1 MLVLSRKPGEE
12 ILVGDNI
19 RITVVEVSG
28 GRAKI
33 GIEAPA
39 DVVIHRSELREWLE
53 ADAKMRLL
61 KARDGDQG
69 GLATT
74 GTREEAGAA
83 AIPAAAPSP

>member
-19 RITVVEVSG
+19 RITLVEVSS

-39 DVVIHRSELREWLE
+39 DVVIHRSELRESLE
-53 ADAKMRLL
+53 ADAKTRGSR
-61 KARDGDQG
+61 AQDSGI
-69 GLATT
+69 AT
-74 GTREEAGAA
+74 AK
-83 AIPAAAPSP
+83 

>member
-53 ADAKMRLL
+53 ADAK
-61 KARDGDQG
+61 
-69 GLATT
+69 
-74 GTREEAGAA
+74 TRELV
-83 AIPAAAPSP
+83 AIKP